1 MRRTVSCQLLA
12 TITATTDLVL
22 GVAVAVGAS
31 TIETLS
37 VTVDGVETPVTEVAA
52 EHGTRLHVAYDVRPG
67 SLSVMYDAIV
77 DGKTPHS
84 ELTELDRL
92 RYLRP
97 SRYCESD
104 RLAAFAR
111 FEFRQLAGKDLVD
124 AVSSWVGMRIAYVS
138 GSSRP
143 TDGAVATML
152 AREGVCRDF
161 AHLVIATLRA
171 CDVPARLASVYAPGL
186 DPMDFHAVA
195 EACVE
200 GQWIVVDPTLL
211 APRTTLLRIATGR
224 DAADT
229 AFLSAGGE
237 SLTLDDVKVTA
248 AVDGALPADDIAA
261 PVRLS

>member
-1 MRRTVSCQLLA
+1 MRRTVSCQVLA

-22 GVAVAVGAS
+22 GVAVATGAA
-31 TIETLS
+31 TTETLS
-37 VTVDGVETPVTEVAA
+37 VTVDGVDTPVTEVPA
-52 EHGTRLHVAYDVRPG
+52 EHGTRLHVAHDVRPG

-77 DGKTPHS
+77 DGHALRS

-92 RYLRP
+92 KYLRP

-111 FEFRQLAGKDLVD
+111 FEFRDLAGKDLID
-124 AVSSWVGMRIAYVS
+124 AISSWVGMRIAYVS
-138 GSSRP
+138 GSSRS
-143 TDGAVATML
+143 TDGAVATLL

-171 CDVPARLASVYAPGL
+171 CDTPARLASVYAPGL
-186 DPMDFHAVA
+186 DPMDFHAVT
-195 EACVE
+195 EAVVD

-229 AFLSAGGE
+229 AFLSANGD
-237 SLTLDDVKVTA
+237 SLTLDDLKVTA
-248 AVDGALPADDIAA
+248 AIDGVLPADDITA
-261 PVRLS
+261 PVPLS